1 MIALD
6 VEIIWHEVAGLFV
19 IRHHARP
26 RWVGVIAVSDRSGA
40 WAAARRNSAR
50 LRLVVV
56 AIAGLLL

>member
-6 VEIIWHEVAGLFV
+6 VEITWHEVAGLFV

-26 RWVGVIAVSDRSGA
+26 RWVEVVAVSNRSAA
-40 WAAARRNSAR
+40 WSSAR
-50 LRLVVV
+50 SSSACLRLVVV